1 MKGATMN
8 DNNIEKLKE
17 IFKSEVDELI
27 EDSEEVLVA
36 LEKDVE
42 NEDLVNEIFR
52 IFHSIKGSAGVVGFS
67 DMAHFAHGVEN
78 VLDRVRQGELKIS
91 KGLISL
97 VLESIDILK
106 SFIDY
111 YFGGPPVD
119 DSKIEKIEASL
130 NRFKGVTE
138 EVEFKIEEK
147 KRPQVVKKD
156 RYFGIHVELRE
167 DIFFRGQDPVLLL
180 RELADL
186 GTFDSIRANVGRI
199 PDLQDLEPHSNY
211 IFYDL
216 ILQTRRTLGE
226 VKDVFIFV
234 FDDNKIE
241 VSDISS
247 RFVEGVDVELADKRL
262 GEILVDE
269 GVIEEEEVE
278 RIAVEHRKIGEEI
291 VAKTAVKKEQV
302 QKILKKKQKS
312 KKVQIASTIRVKTDK
327 LDKLINLIG
336 EMVISVSRISM
347 IAQDTGIKDIINST
361 SELNRISRDLQ
372 EQIMM
377 VRMVPLES
385 TFKRFYRVVRDLA
398 TSQKKNIE
406 LHISGEETELDKTMI
421 EQIADPLKHMVRN
434 SVDHGIEEAADRKKV
449 GKAEKGNIWM
459 RAYQEEGNV
468 VIEIEDDGKGIN
480 PDVIYKKAVTKK
492 LTKKSRD
499 SLSNEEIYSFL
510 FMPGF
515 STAQKVTEISGRGVG
530 MDVVKKNI
538 ESLKGRI
545 EISST
550 AGKGT
555 KFKIKIPLTIAI
567 IDGMRLRIG
576 TRTYIVPLDAI
587 VESFQLSTLDLK
599 SVKGAKDLVNLRGEV
614 YPLVKL
620 HSYFGDE
627 DVKEEEFMNGIVILV
642 ESTFKKFCIY
652 VDEILG
658 ISQAVIKNLQDN
670 YRSIPGVIGASLNGD
685 GSISLIMDIPGL
697 EKLMEI

>member
-1 MKGATMN
+1 MT
-8 DNNIEKLKE
+8 DNNVDKLKE
-17 IFKSEVDELI
+17 IFRSEVDELI
-27 EDSEEVLVA
+27 EDSEEVLIE

-42 NEDLVNEIFR
+42 NTDLVNEIFR

-67 DMAHFAHGVEN
+67 EMAQFSHGVEN

-91 KGLISL
+91 KNLISL

-106 SFIDY
+106 NFIDY
-111 YFGGPPVD
+111 HFGGPVVD
-119 DSKIEKIEASL
+119 EEKINRIESSL
-130 NRFKGVTE
+130 NRFKGVAE
-138 EVEFKIEEK
+138 DVEFKIHEK
-147 KRPQVVKKD
+147 KETRKIRKPK
-156 RYFGIHVELRE
+156 YFGLHLELKD
-167 DIFFRGQDPVLLL
+167 DIFYRGQDPIMLL
-180 RELADL
+180 RELRDL
-186 GTFDSIRANVGRI
+186 GSFDSIRANVTRLPG
-199 PDLQDLEPHSNY
+199 LEDIDPHNNY

-216 ILQTRRTLGE
+216 VLKTRHNFDE

-234 FDDNKIE
+234 MEENNIA
-241 VSDISS
+241 VNDISE
-247 RFVEGVDVELADKRL
+247 RFVDDVDVELADKKL

-278 RIAVEHRKIGEEI
+278 RIARDHTRIGEEI

-347 IAQDTGIKDIINST
+347 IAQESGNKEIINST
-361 SELNRISRDLQ
+361 TELGRISRDLQ

-385 TFKRFYRVVRDLA
+385 TFKRFYRVVRDLSN
-398 TSQKKNIE
+398 TQRKNIE
-406 LHISGEETELDKTMI
+406 LHISGEDTELDKTMI
-421 EQIADPLKHMVRN
+421 EQIADPLKHMIRN
-434 SVDHGIEEAADRKKV
+434 SVDHGLETSEERKKA
-449 GKAEKGNIWM
+449 GKPEKGNIWL
-459 RAYQEEGNV
+459 RAFQEEGNV

-480 PDVIYKKAVTKK
+480 SDVIYQKAVSKGLVKK
-492 LTKKSRD
+492 GRKSF
-499 SLSNEEIYSFL
+499 SNEEIYSFL
-510 FMPGF
+510 FLPGF
-515 STAQKVTEISGRGVG
+515 STAKKVTEISGRGVG

-545 EISST
+545 DISST
-550 AGKGT
+550 VGKGS

-576 TRTYIVPLDAI
+576 SRTYIVPLDAI
-587 VESFQLSTLDLK
+587 VESFQLASLDLK

-614 YPLVKL
+614 YPLIKL
-620 HSYFGDE
+620 HEFFG
-627 DVKEEEFMNGIVILV
+627 EEEISQEDFHNGIVVLV
-642 ESTFKKFCIY
+642 ESTFKKFCIF

-658 ISQAVIKNLQDN
+658 ISQAVIKNLQTN

-685 GSISLIMDIPGL
+685 GSISLILDVPGL
-697 EKLMEI
+697 ERLMEV

>member
-1 MKGATMN
+1 MK

-17 IFKSEVDELI
+17 IFKNEVDELV
-27 EDSEEVLVA
+27 EDAEEVLIS
-36 LEKDVE
+36 LEKDVHNQE
-42 NEDLVNEIFR
+42 LINEIFR
-52 IFHSIKGSAGVVGFS
+52 IFHSIKGSAGVVGFN

-78 VLDRVRQGELKIS
+78 ILDRVRQGELRIS
-91 KGLISL
+91 KNLISL
-97 VLESIDILK
+97 ILESIDILK
-106 SFIDY
+106 GFIEF
-111 YFGGPPVD
+111 YFGGPPVEEK
-119 DSKIEKIEASL
+119 KIAKIEASL

-138 EVEFKIEEK
+138 PVEFKVEEK
-147 KRPQVVKKD
+147 REARKVKKAK
-156 RYFGIHVELRE
+156 YFGIHVELKE
-167 DIFFRGQDPVLLL
+167 DIFNRGQDPILLL
-180 RELADL
+180 RELSEQ
-186 GTFDSIRANVGRI
+186 GSFDSIRANISRI
-199 PDLQDLEPHSNY
+199 PELEQIDPYKNY

-216 ILQTRRTLGE
+216 ILRTRNTFDE

-234 FDDNKIE
+234 YDENPIE
-241 VSDISS
+241 ISDINS
-247 RFVEGVDVELADKRL
+247 RFVEDVDTELADKKI

-278 RIAVEHRKIGEEI
+278 RIAAQHKKIGEEI
-291 VAKTAVKKEQV
+291 VAKTSVKKEEI

-347 IAQDTGIKDIINST
+347 IAQQTGIKEIINST
-361 SELNRISRDLQ
+361 TELNRISRDLQ

-398 TSQKKNIE
+398 NSQKKNIE

-434 SVDHGIEEAADRKKV
+434 SVDHGVETPEDRRKV
-449 GKAEKGNIWM
+449 GKPEKGNIWM

-468 VIEIEDDGKGIN
+468 IIEIEDDGKGID
-480 PDVIYKKAVTKK
+480 PDVIYKKAFSKGMTKK
-492 LTKKSRD
+492 PKENM
-499 SLSNEEIYSFL
+499 SNEEIYSFL

-515 STAQKVTEISGRGVG
+515 STAAVVTEISGRGVG

-550 AGKGT
+550 IGKGT
-555 KFKIKIPLTIAI
+555 RFKIKIPLTIAI

-576 TRTYIVPLDAI
+576 ERTYIVPLDAI
-587 VESFQLSTLDLK
+587 VESFQLATLDLK
-599 SVKGAKDLVNLRGEV
+599 TVKGAKDLVNLRGEV
-614 YPLVKL
+614 YPLVRL
-620 HSYFGDE
+620 HKYLGDE
-627 DVKEEEFMNGIVILV
+627 DIQEKDFQKGIVVLV

-670 YRSIPGVIGASLNGD
+670 YRSIPGIIGASLNGD
-685 GSISLIMDIPGL
+685 GSISLILDIPGL
-697 EKLMEI
+697 ERMMDI

>member
-1 MKGATMN
+1 MK

-27 EDSEEVLVA
+27 ENSEEVLVA
-36 LEKDVE
+36 LEQDVA
-42 NEDLVNEIFR
+42 NEDLINEIFR
-52 IFHSIKGSAGVVGFS
+52 TFHSIKGSAGVVGFNE
-67 DMAHFAHGVEN
+67 MAHFAHGVEN
-78 VLDRVRQGELKIS
+78 VLDRVRQGELRIS
-91 KGLISL
+91 KNLISL

-106 SFIDY
+106 NYIEF
-111 YFGGPPVD
+111 YFGGPAVD
-119 DSKIEKIEASL
+119 EEKITRIEASL
-130 NRFKGVTE
+130 SRFKGVAE
-138 EVEFKIEEK
+138 EVEFKIEDK
-147 KRPQVVKKD
+147 KQARVVRKPKF
-156 RYFGIHVELRE
+156 YGIHIELKE
-167 DIFFRGQDPVLLL
+167 DIFFRGQDPLLLL

-186 GTFDSIRANVGRI
+186 GEFDSIRANISRV
-199 PDLQDLEPHSNY
+199 PSLEEIDPHKNY

-216 ILQTRRTLGE
+216 VLKSRHNFDE
-226 VKDVFIFV
+226 VKDVFVFV
-234 FDDNKIE
+234 YDDNKIGM
-241 VSDISS
+241 SDISD
-247 RFVEGVDVELADKRL
+247 RFVDDVDVELADKRI

-269 GVIEEEEVE
+269 GVLEEEEVE
-278 RIAVEHRKIGEEI
+278 TIAADHKKIGEEI
-291 VAKTAVKKEQV
+291 VAKTTVRKEQI

-312 KKVQIASTIRVKTDK
+312 KKVQIASTIRVKTEK

-347 IAQDTGIKDIINST
+347 IAQDTANKEIINST
-361 SELNRISRDLQ
+361 AELNRISRDLQ
-372 EQIMM
+372 EQIMT

-398 TSQKKNIE
+398 NSQKKNIE
-406 LHISGEETELDKTMI
+406 LHIAGEDTELDKTMI

-434 SVDHGIEEAADRKKV
+434 SVDHGVEEPAERKKA
-449 GKAEKGNIWM
+449 GKPEKGNIWL

-480 PDVIYKKAVTKK
+480 ADVIYKKAVSKG

-499 SLSNEEIYSFL
+499 NLSNEEIYAFL

-515 STAQKVTEISGRGVG
+515 STAKTVTEISGRGVG

-545 EISST
+545 EIAST
-550 AGKGT
+550 AGKGSR
-555 KFKIKIPLTIAI
+555 FKIKIPLTIAI

-576 TRTYIVPLDAI
+576 SRTYIVPLDAI

-620 HSYFGDE
+620 HKYFGDDE
-627 DVKEEEFMNGIVILV
+627 IKEEDFQNGIVVLV

-658 ISQAVIKNLQDN
+658 ISQAVIKNLQTN
-670 YRSIPGVIGASLNGD
+670 YRSIAGIIGASLNGD

>member
-1 MKGATMN
+1 MNQMK
-8 DNNIEKLKE
+8 DENIDKLKE

-27 EDSEEVLVA
+27 EDAEETLIS
-36 LEKDVE
+36 LEQDVG
-42 NEDLVNEIFR
+42 NIDLINKIFR

-67 DMAHFAHGVEN
+67 EMAHFAHGVEN
-78 VLDRVRQGELKIS
+78 VLDRVRQGELSIS
-91 KGLISL
+91 KNLISL

-106 SFIDY
+106 NFIDY
-111 YFGGPPVD
+111 HFEGSTID
-119 DSKIEKIEASL
+119 EKKIRKIEASL

-147 KRPQVVKKD
+147 KALKTVKRPK
-156 RYFGIHVELRE
+156 YFGIHLELHE
-167 DIFFRGQDPVLLL
+167 DIFIRGQDPILLL
-180 RELADL
+180 QELKDL
-186 GTFDSIRANVGRI
+186 GEFDSIRANISKV
-199 PDLQDLEPHSNY
+199 PDLDEIHPHHNY

-216 ILQTRRTLGE
+216 VLRSKHSLEE

-234 FDDNKIE
+234 MDDNRIG
-241 VSDISS
+241 VSDISA
-247 RFVEGVDVELADKRL
+247 RFVDDVDVELADKKI

-278 RIAVEHRKIGEEI
+278 RIASDHRKIGEEI
-291 VAKTAVKKEQV
+291 VAKTTVRKEDV
-302 QKILKKKQKS
+302 QRVLKKKQKS
-312 KKVQIASTIRVKTDK
+312 RKVQIASTIRVKTEK

-347 IAQDTGIKDIINST
+347 IAQDVGHKDIIHST
-361 SELNRISRDLQ
+361 TELNRISRDLQ

-377 VRMVPLES
+377 VRMVPLEG
-385 TFKRFYRVVRDLA
+385 TFKRFYRVVRDMA
-398 TSQKKNIE
+398 NTQKKSID

-434 SVDHGIEEAADRKKV
+434 SVDHGIETPAERKKA
-449 GKAEKGNIWM
+449 GKPEKGNIWL
-459 RAYQEEGNV
+459 RAFQEEGNV
-468 VIEIEDDGKGIN
+468 VIEVEDDGKGIN
-480 PDVIYKKAVTKK
+480 PEVIYNKAVSRG
-492 LTKKSRD
+492 LTKKNRD
-499 SLSNEEIYSFL
+499 NLTSEEIFSFL

-545 EISST
+545 EISSNV
-550 AGKGT
+550 GRGS

-576 TRTYIVPLDAI
+576 SRTYIVPMDAI
-587 VESFQLSTLDLK
+587 VESFQVSTLDLK
-599 SVKGAKDLVNLRGEV
+599 SIKGAKDLVNLRGEV

-620 HSYFGDE
+620 HGYLGG
-627 DVKEEEFMNGIVILV
+627 EEVDQEKFQQGIAVLV

-670 YRSIPGVIGASLNGD
+670 YRSIPGIIGASLNGD
-685 GSISLIMDIPGL
+685 GTISLILDIPGL

>member
-1 MKGATMN
+1 MK

-17 IFKSEVDELI
+17 IFKNEVDELV
-27 EDSEEVLVA
+27 EDAEEVLIS
-36 LEKDVE
+36 LEKDVHNQE
-42 NEDLVNEIFR
+42 LINEIFR
-52 IFHSIKGSAGVVGFS
+52 IFHSIKGSAGVVGFN

-78 VLDRVRQGELKIS
+78 ILDRVRQGELRIS
-91 KGLISL
+91 KNLISL
-97 VLESIDILK
+97 ILESIDILK
-106 SFIDY
+106 GYIDF
-111 YFGGPPVD
+111 YFGGPSVEEK
-119 DSKIEKIEASL
+119 KIAKIEASL

-138 EVEFKIEEK
+138 PVEFKVEEK
-147 KRPQVVKKD
+147 KEARKVKKAK
-156 RYFGIHVELRE
+156 YFGIHVELKE
-167 DIFFRGQDPVLLL
+167 DIFNRGQDPILLL
-180 RELADL
+180 RELSEQ
-186 GTFDSIRANVGRI
+186 GSFDSIRANISRI
-199 PDLQDLEPHSNY
+199 PELEQIDPYKNY

-216 ILQTRRTLGE
+216 ILRTRNNYDE

-234 FDDNKIE
+234 YDENRIE
-241 VSDISS
+241 ISDISS
-247 RFVEGVDVELADKRL
+247 RFVEDVDTELADKKI

-278 RIAVEHRKIGEEI
+278 RIAAQHKKIGEEI
-291 VAKTAVKKEQV
+291 VAKTSVKKEEI

-347 IAQDTGIKDIINST
+347 IAQQTGIKEIINST
-361 SELNRISRDLQ
+361 TELNRISRDLQ

-398 TSQKKNIE
+398 NSQKKNIE

-434 SVDHGIEEAADRKKV
+434 SVDHGVETPEDRRKV
-449 GKAEKGNIWM
+449 GKPEKGNIWM

-468 VIEIEDDGKGIN
+468 IIEIEDDGKGID
-480 PDVIYKKAVTKK
+480 PDVIYKKAFSKG
-492 LTKKSRD
+492 LTKKPKENV
-499 SLSNEEIYSFL
+499 SNEEIYSFL

-515 STAQKVTEISGRGVG
+515 STASVVTEISGRGVG

-550 AGKGT
+550 IGKGT
-555 KFKIKIPLTIAI
+555 RFKIKIPLTIAI

-576 TRTYIVPLDAI
+576 ERTYIVPLDAI
-587 VESFQLSTLDLK
+587 VESFQLATLDLK
-599 SVKGAKDLVNLRGEV
+599 TVKGAKDLVNLRGEV

-620 HSYFGDE
+620 HKYLGDE
-627 DVKEEEFMNGIVILV
+627 DIQEKDFHKGIVVLV

-670 YRSIPGVIGASLNGD
+670 YRSIPGIIGASLNGD
-685 GSISLIMDIPGL
+685 GSISLILDIPGL
-697 EKLMEI
+697 ERMMDI

>member
-1 MKGATMN
+1 MK

-36 LEKDVE
+36 LEQDVA
-42 NEDLVNEIFR
+42 NEDLINEIFR
-52 IFHSIKGSAGVVGFS
+52 TFHSIKGSAGVVGFS

-78 VLDRVRQGELKIS
+78 VLDRVRQGELRIS
-91 KGLISL
+91 KNLISL

-106 SFIDY
+106 SYIEF
-111 YFGGPPVD
+111 YFGGPAVD
-119 DSKIEKIEASL
+119 EDKIKKIEASL
-130 NRFKGVTE
+130 SRFKGVSE

-147 KRPQVVKKD
+147 RQTRIVRKPKF
-156 RYFGIHVELRE
+156 YGIHIELNE
-167 DIFFRGQDPVLLL
+167 DIFFRGQDPILLL

-186 GTFDSIRANVGRI
+186 GEFDSIRANVSRV
-199 PDLQDLEPHSNY
+199 PNLEDTDPHKNY

-216 ILQTRRTLGE
+216 VLKSRHNYEE

-234 FDDNKIE
+234 FDDNKIGM
-241 VSDISS
+241 SDISN
-247 RFVEGVDVELADKRL
+247 RFVDDVDVELADKRI

-269 GVIEEEEVE
+269 GVLEEEEVE
-278 RIAVEHRKIGEEI
+278 TIAADHKKIGEEI
-291 VAKTAVKKEQV
+291 VAKTSVKKEQI

-312 KKVQIASTIRVKTDK
+312 KKVQIASTIRVKTEK

-347 IAQDTGIKDIINST
+347 IAQETNSKEIINST
-361 SELNRISRDLQ
+361 AELNRISRDLQ
-372 EQIMM
+372 EQIMT

-385 TFKRFYRVVRDLA
+385 TFKRFYRVVRDLSN
-398 TSQKKNIE
+398 SQKKNIE
-406 LHISGEETELDKTMI
+406 LHISGEDTELDKTMI

-434 SVDHGIEEAADRKKV
+434 SVDHGVEGPADRKKA
-449 GKAEKGNIWM
+449 GKPEKGNIWL

-480 PDVIYKKAVTKK
+480 PDAIYKKAVSKG
-492 LTKKSRD
+492 LTKKSRE
-499 SLSNEEIYSFL
+499 SMANEEIYQFL

-515 STAQKVTEISGRGVG
+515 STAVKVTEISGRGVG

-550 AGKGT
+550 AGKGS

-599 SVKGAKDLVNLRGEV
+599 SVKGAKDLVNLRGDV

-620 HSYFGDE
+620 HSYFGG
-627 DVKEEEFMNGIVILV
+627 EEIKDNEFQNGIVVLV

-658 ISQAVIKNLQDN
+658 ISQAVIKNLQTN
-670 YRSIPGVIGASLNGD
+670 YRSIPGIIGASLNGD

-697 EKLMEI
+697 EKLMDI